1 MTNRCGIVFKAALQ
15 YCIASL
21 EIESDASIRALD
33 GDIEDFYCT
42 VLYND
47 ETHTFEQVIQT
58 LTRIVGHSQKDA
70 VDYVSS
76 IDREG
81 RAVVKC
87 ASFQDCID
95 LKQEIEQNT
104 VRPSMTTKAAQLKVA
119 VLHKRAVAYQ
129 QFALQLLAWYVAI
142 FICLFR
148 KYNYLFYSGSKS
160 LSRDMPLFARYFV
173 TLPLL
178 TMATA
183 L

>member
-1 MTNRCGIVFKAALQ
+1 MQETEKSTTTDGSVITPQMTNRCGIVFKAALQ

-33 GDIEDFYCT
+33 GDIEEDFYCT

-58 LTRIVGHSQKDA
+58 LTRIVGHTQKDA

-95 LKQEIEQNT
+95 LKQEIEKNT
-104 VRPSMTTKAAQLKVA
+104 VRPSMTSKAAQLKVA

-129 QFALQLLAWYVAI
+129 QFALQLLAWYVEI
-142 FICLFR
+142 F
-148 KYNYLFYSGSKS
+148 FY
-160 LSRDMPLFARYFV
+160 
-173 TLPLL
+173 
-178 TMATA
+178 
-183 L
+183 